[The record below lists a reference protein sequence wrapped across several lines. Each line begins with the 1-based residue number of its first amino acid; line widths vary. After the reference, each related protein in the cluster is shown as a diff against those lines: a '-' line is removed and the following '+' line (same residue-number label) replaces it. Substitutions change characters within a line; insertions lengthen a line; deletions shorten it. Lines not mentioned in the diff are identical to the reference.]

1 MNWNGS
7 EGSYYNDISIKT
19 IKKQLTSLGLKES
32 EFNLR
37 SIKVD
42 DNGIDDDY
50 QTIIE
55 IIKES
60 SNN

>member
-7 EGSYYNDISIKT
+7 EGSYYNDISIPTVKN
-19 IKKQLTSLGLKES
+19 QLQTLGLKDT

-42 DNGIDDDY
+42 DNGKNDDF

-55 IIKES
+55 IIKE
-60 SNN
+60 